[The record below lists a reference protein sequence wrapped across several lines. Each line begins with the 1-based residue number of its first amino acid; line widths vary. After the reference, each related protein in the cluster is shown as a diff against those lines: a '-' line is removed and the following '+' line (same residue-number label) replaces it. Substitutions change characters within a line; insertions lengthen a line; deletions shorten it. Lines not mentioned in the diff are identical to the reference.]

1 MRCCASTLQ
10 LDQALH
16 QRRVQSGSHRPG
28 TLAEQTE
35 GTMRSLLKD
44 NSSRLDFVLRAFD
57 PMLIVATGYVA
68 HRIYLGDWDPPARYI
83 AALAAAAF
91 LAFAAFPALGLYQSR
106 RGVSF
111 FDELA
116 AIFWAWLL
124 IAVSGAAFLF
134 FTKSGAEFS
143 RGWVLLWIVAGFFIH
158 AFSRAAIRVAL
169 RALRRRGRN
178 LRHVIVV
185 GAGTHGRAVV
195 ARLRAAP
202 WSGLSIRAYYDDDPR
217 LIGTEIEGV
226 PVLGPLER
234 MPPDLQSQPA
244 DQVWIALPLRAE
256 ARIRHCVDALRATSA
271 IIRFV
276 PDIYGFHLLNH
287 SITEIAGM
295 PVLNLTD
302 TPLTDVRATWK
313 TIEDFVLASLLVL
326 ITLPLIVA
334 IAIGVKLT
342 SPGPVIY
349 PQERVTWNGRRFAM
363 YKFRT
368 MPVDA
373 EAESGPVWSS
383 RGETR
388 ATSFGALLRRLSL
401 DELPQ
406 LFNVLRGEMSIVG
419 PRPERPEFVERF
431 RDRVPGYMQ
440 KHLVK
445 AGITGWAQVNDLRG
459 DSDIAQRI
467 QYDLYYVEHWSPWF
481 DLRILALTLWH
492 ILTTRNAH

>member
-1 MRCCASTLQ
+1 
-10 LDQALH
+10 
-16 QRRVQSGSHRPG
+16 
-28 TLAEQTE
+28 
-35 GTMRSLLKD
+35 MRSLLKD
-44 NSSRLDFVLRAFD
+44 NSSRLDFALRILD
-57 PMLIVATGYVA
+57 PALIVATGYLA

-83 AALAAAAF
+83 AALAAGAF
-91 LAFAAFPALGLYQSR
+91 LGFAAFPALGLYQSR

-124 IAVSGAAFLF
+124 IAISGVAFLF

-143 RGWVLLWIVAGFFIH
+143 RAWVLLWIVGGFLIH
-158 AFSRAAIRVAL
+158 ALGRAAIRLAL
-169 RALRRRGRN
+169 RTLRRRGRN
-178 LRHVIVV
+178 LRHIVVV
-185 GAGTHGRAVV
+185 GAGSHGRAV
-195 ARLRAAP
+195 ATRLRAAP
-202 WSGLSIRAYYDDDPR
+202 WSGLAIRAYYDDDAR
-217 LIGTEIEGV
+217 LIGTTIDDV
-226 PVLGPLER
+226 PVLGPLDR
-234 MPPDLQSQPA
+234 LPADLQSQPA

-256 ARIRHCVDALRATSA
+256 ARIRRCVDELRATSA
-271 IIRFV
+271 IVRFV

-313 TIEDFVLASLLVL
+313 AIEDFVLAALLVL
-326 ITLPLIVA
+326 ITLPLIIA
-334 IAIGVKLT
+334 IAIGVKL
-342 SPGPVIY
+342 SSRGPIIFA
-349 PQERVTWNGRRFAM
+349 QERVTWNGRRFAM

-368 MPVDA
+368 MPVGA
-373 EAESGPVWSS
+373 EAQSGPIWSS
-383 RGETR
+383 REETR
-388 ATSFGALLRRLSL
+388 ATAFGAWLRRLSL

-459 DSDIAQRI
+459 DSDLSQRI

>member
-1 MRCCASTLQ
+1 
-10 LDQALH
+10 
-16 QRRVQSGSHRPG
+16 
-28 TLAEQTE
+28 
-35 GTMRSLLKD
+35 MRSLLKD
-44 NSSRLDFVLRAFD
+44 NSSRLDLALRVLD
-57 PMLIVATGYVA
+57 PLLILATAYVA
-68 HRIYLGDWDPPARYI
+68 HRVYLGDWDPPARYI
-83 AALAAAAF
+83 TAMAAAAF
-91 LAFAAFPALGLYQSR
+91 LGFAAFPTLGLYQSR
-106 RGVSF
+106 RGASF
-111 FDELA
+111 VEEISGLF
-116 AIFWAWLL
+116 FAWLL
-124 IAVSGAAFLF
+124 IAVTGGAFLF
-134 FTKSGAEFS
+134 LTKSGADFS
-143 RGWVLLWIVAGFFIH
+143 RGWALLWIGGGFLFH
-158 AFSRAAIRVAL
+158 AASRAVIRLIL
-169 RALRRRGRN
+169 RTLRRHGRN

-185 GAGTHGRAVV
+185 GAGSHGRGV
-195 ARLRAAP
+195 AERLRAAP
-202 WSGLSIRAYYDDDPR
+202 WSGLAIRAYYDDDPR
-217 LIGTEIEGV
+217 LMGTSIDGI
-226 PVLGPLER
+226 PVRGPLER
-234 MPPDLQSQPA
+234 LPADLQSEWA

-256 ARIRHCVDALRATSA
+256 TRIRQCVDSLRATSA

-302 TPLTDVRATWK
+302 TPMTDVRATWK
-313 TIEDFVLASLLVL
+313 AIEDFVLGSILVL
-326 ITLPLIVA
+326 IALPLIAA
-334 IAIGVKLT
+334 IAVGVKL
-342 SPGPVIY
+342 SSRGPIIY

-373 EAESGPVWSS
+373 EADTGPVWSS
-383 RGETR
+383 RDETR
-388 ATSFGALLRRLSL
+388 ATPFGALLRRFSL

-406 LFNVLRGEMSIVG
+406 LFNVMRGEMSLVG
-419 PRPERPEFVERF
+419 PRPERPEFVAQF

-459 DSDIAQRI
+459 DSDIALRI